1 MTASVPPHPV
11 HRSSD
16 RTRVPAVVLAVLL
29 GAYVALAAAFAW
41 VGDDAFIAFRYGRNL
56 AEGAGLRFNLGV
68 DPPVEGYTQL
78 AWILIVALIERLGFE
93 IVHATRTVEITL
105 GAALLALCVRRFAT
119 LAGGR
124 PLAIVAGVLLVSS
137 PGYVIWSTGGLGT
150 MLFALSIFVCADR
163 VLATARGGSLAFA
176 CIASALVVYV
186 RFDGLYF
193 VGIVLATAF
202 VLGCLRAEARPLVRT
217 SLVATAAVAVGF
229 AAQTAWRMAY
239 HGDWLPNTARAKG
252 DFDLRTLERG
262 LDYLVSNWFTVPLLA
277 VALVAALVLVVRR
290 RGRDPWLVMALG
302 VIGGASAYGV
312 LTGGDFM
319 PMGRFF
325 VPALPFVA
333 LVGARLVLL
342 AGRGRITGGAVACVL
357 ALCLVNVPAL
367 FDLSL
372 APQRARAAMTFR
384 WGWSYQSEI
393 AFLGGMRQRVH
404 DWAQL
409 GRALGQHV
417 DRSESL
423 VRGPIGAVGYYS
435 RMTLHD
441 QYGLVD
447 REVTRSA
454 RPDANER
461 TLPGHDLKVP
471 HGFFAARRPTYL
483 AADLLLGEYPGTP
496 MYEAARPAIDSG
508 LLVVHPVGVED
519 GFPERGTLALT
530 RYWAPPTGAAP
541 TSPPGDE
548 VGPKNAEDAEE

>member
-1 MTASVPPHPV
+1 MSAPELPHPV
-11 HRSSD
+11 HRPAD
-16 RTRVPAVVLAVLL
+16 RTTVPLAILAALL
-29 GAYVALAAAFAW
+29 AAYVALAAAFAW

-78 AWILIVALIERLGFE
+78 AWILVVALIERLGLE
-93 IVHATRTVEITL
+93 IVHASRVVEITL
-105 GAALLALCVRRFAT
+105 GALLLAICVRRFAT
-119 LAGGR
+119 LEGGR
-124 PLAIVAGVLLVSS
+124 PLAIVAGLLLLSS

-150 MLFALSIFVCADR
+150 LLFALSIFLCVDR
-163 VLATARGGSLAFA
+163 VLATLRGGSLAQA
-176 CIASALVVYV
+176 CAASALVVYV

-193 VGIVLATAF
+193 VGVVLATAF
-202 VLGCLRAEARPLVRT
+202 LLGWLRSDSRTLVRT
-217 SLVATAAVAVGF
+217 SLSAGAAVAIGC
-229 AAQTAWRMAY
+229 AAQTAWRLWY

-262 LDYLVSNWFTVPLLA
+262 FDYLVSNWFTVPLLA
-277 VALVAALVLVVRR
+277 VALAAAVVLVARE
-290 RGRDPWLVMALG
+290 RGRDPWHVMALG
-302 VIGGASAYGV
+302 LIGGASVYGV

-333 LVGARLVLL
+333 LVGARLVLV
-342 AGRGRITGGAVACVL
+342 AARERIWGDAVASAL
-357 ALCLVNVPAL
+357 ALGLLNVPAL
-367 FDLSL
+367 FNVSVV
-372 APQRARAAMTFR
+372 PERAREVMTFR
-384 WGWSYQSEI
+384 WSWPYQSEI
-393 AFLGGMRQRVH
+393 EFLGGMQQRVRE
-404 DWAQL
+404 WTQL

-417 DRSESL
+417 DPSESL

-435 RMTLHD
+435 RLTLFD

-447 REVTRSA
+447 REVTISA
-454 RPDANER
+454 RPDVDAR

-483 AADLLLGEYPGTP
+483 SADLLLGEYPGTP

-530 RYWAPPTGAAP
+530 RYWAPPGAGESTTTVNEHA
-541 TSPPGDE
+541 SERSGE
-548 VGPKNAEDAEE
+548 